1 MDRRLF
7 AIGLAATLL
16 GVAGLG
22 YLLVTGVLQHPSDAA
37 DQYRPTD
44 FALIGGFFVSLAVGV
59 VLTFRSYVDL
69 DRSDRSP
76 DK

>member
-7 AIGLAATLL
+7 AIGFAATLL

-37 DQYRPTD
+37 DQYRTTD
-44 FALIGGFFVSLAVGV
+44 FALIGGAFVSLVIGV

-69 DRSDRSP
+69 ESGDQSSN
-76 DK
+76 

>member
-16 GVAGLG
+16 GVIGLG

-37 DQYRPTD
+37 DQYRPAD
-44 FALIGGFFVSLAVGV
+44 FALIGGFFASLSIGV

-69 DRSDRSP
+69 ERIDRSS

>member
-7 AIGLAATLL
+7 AIGLASTLL

-37 DQYRPTD
+37 DTYQATD
-44 FALIGGFFVSLAVGV
+44 FVLIGGFFSLLATGI
-59 VLTFRSYVDL
+59 VLTFRSYVSLESD
-69 DRSDRSP
+69 DRSSN
-76 DK
+76 